1 MPGKI
6 QLLKRSSV
14 GLTVICCIPCS
25 PIQIVVVVVAPLHN
39 LHSSEFTRSKMLVQH
54 AYKISYNV
62 KFKYKKQI
70 RLINYK
76 IRIGRNIPEDSDPIF
91 KKQAAPSL
99 MYAGSR

>member
-1 MPGKI
+1 MFTNTN
-6 QLLKRSSV
+6 SS
-14 GLTVICCIPCS
+14 GSCG
-25 PIQIVVVVVAPLHN
+25 AP
-39 LHSSEFTRSKMLVQH
+39 SQPAQFKVYKKMLVQH